1 MGEAS
6 QRAPEF
12 DTSVPNIARMYDYWL
27 GGKDNFAA
35 DREAADRL
43 ARAIPQ
49 LPWLARQNR
58 GFLQRA
64 VEFCAREG
72 VTQFLDIGS
81 GLPTNQNVH
90 EIAQH
95 VNADSRVVYADNDP
109 VVVAHARALLS
120 GTQTAAVRGD
130 ICRPDDILGAP
141 EVGRLIDFS
150 RPVARASP
158 GRLAPHPR
166 RGRSGRSRGQAA
178 RGHGPRQLPA
188 HFPCRRIAGPCGR
201 DGAPERNRPR
211 AGGRQPGPGDRARPR
226 PRRDQRVLRR
236 LDAGRARPDRY
247 LGLAAGGRHGREHE
261 RFHDGSWAGWPGKTD
276 PGWHATANR

>member
-6 QRAPEF
+6 QQSLEV

-35 DREAADRL
+35 DREAADRQ

-64 VEFCAREG
+64 VDFCAREG

-81 GLPTNQNVH
+81 GLPANENVH
-90 EIAQH
+90 EIAQR

-120 GTQTAAVRGD
+120 GAQTAAVRGD
-130 ICRPDDILGAP
+130 AGRPDDILGAP
-141 EVGRLIDFS
+141 EVRRLIDFS
-150 RPVARASP
+150 QPVAVLLLAVLHLIPDEADPAGSVARLREAVAP
-158 GRLAPHPR
+158 GSYLLISHADVSQDHAVGTER
-166 RGRSGRSRGQAA
+166 RSETA
-178 RGHGPRQLPA
+178 RQL
-188 HFPCRRIAGPCGR
+188 
-201 DGAPERNRPR
+201 
-211 AGGRQPGPGDRARPR
+211 
-226 PRRDQRVLRR
+226 V
-236 LDAGRARPDRY
+236 DANQA
-247 LGLAAGGRHGREHE
+247 
-261 RFHDGSWAGWPGKTD
+261 W
-276 PGWHATANR
+276 